1 MTHRVGLA
9 GFAVAC
15 AVATGALL
23 WALPMATAE
32 ASSHREAP
40 LITEMPKVDGTD
52 WYGGPNFFFMD
63 PDALYEIHIDNTG
76 DGKEDLAFQFR
87 FKNTLKDLTVP
98 SGSKTI
104 SVPLINIGPISGPT
118 PQTLN
123 ISETYTLDIVRGGR
137 ASP

>member
-52 WYGGPNFFFMD
+52 WYMFNSYEPGRESYVTMIANYLPLQAPYGGPNYFFMD

-76 DGKEDLAFQFR
+76 DGKEDLTF
-87 FKNTLKDLTVP
+87 
-98 SGSKTI
+98 
-104 SVPLINIGPISGPT
+104 
-118 PQTLN
+118 
-123 ISETYTLDIVRGGR
+123 
-137 ASP
+137 